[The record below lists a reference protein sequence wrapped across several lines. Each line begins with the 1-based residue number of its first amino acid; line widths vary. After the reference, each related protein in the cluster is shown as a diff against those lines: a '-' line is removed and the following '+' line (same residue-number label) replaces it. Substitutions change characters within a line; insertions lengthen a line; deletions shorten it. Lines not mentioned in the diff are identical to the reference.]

1 VPHTCPAFPPMET
14 LPFRNDRTAAWKML
28 SDIGDVSV
36 SEQGVYFLA
45 GADAVEAAAK
55 NPAVFSSHGAFGVVG
70 SPIPM
75 LPIAF
80 DPPDHTRYR
89 RMLDKFFSPR
99 SMAERE
105 SDLREQVGELID
117 GLVAAGGTCDVMS
130 ALAVPFPSQ
139 VFLTLFGL
147 PLEDRERL
155 IGWKDAI
162 LHFAAVDRP
171 EPTPEVV
178 QLAAELYAY
187 FSAYIEK
194 RRGQTGS
201 DLLSQLLADRDEG
214 GMTDAEII
222 GLCFVF
228 VLAGLDTVTAAV
240 GFALNALAEDPTL
253 RRRVVDD
260 DFATSE
266 FIEEVLRVDGP
277 IPFVPR
283 ITTADVEI
291 DGVTIPAG
299 STCWLVFGAASRDSR
314 RYGDADIIGDK
325 RNNHFAF
332 GRGPHRCLGSH
343 LARLELRLVIEEW
356 HKRIPE
362 YSIAEAP
369 EVLWPSTTLKL
380 EHLAIKIG

>member
-1 VPHTCPAFPPMET
+1 MPRTCPAFPPMEAF
-14 LPFRNDRTAAWKML
+14 PFATDRTAAWRML
-28 SDIGDVSV
+28 HDLGEVSV
-36 SEQGVYFLA
+36 SEQGVYFLT

-55 NPAVFSSHGAFGVVG
+55 NPEVFSSQGAFAILG
-70 SPIPM
+70 SPVPIV
-75 LPIAF
+75 PIAF

-105 SDLREQVGELID
+105 SDLRRQAGELID
-117 GLVAAGGTCDVMS
+117 AIVATGGTCDVVS

-162 LHFAAVDRP
+162 LRFAVVDSP
-171 EPTPEVV
+171 KPTPEVL
-178 QLAAELYAY
+178 QLAAEVYAY
-187 FSAYIEK
+187 LSTYVEK

-228 VLAGLDTVTAAV
+228 ILAGLDTVTAAL

-253 RRRVVDD
+253 RRRVVHDD
-260 DFATSE
+260 LATSE
-266 FIEEVLRVDGP
+266 FIEELLRVDGP
-277 IPFVPR
+277 IPYVPR

-299 STCWLVFGAASRDSR
+299 STCWLVLGAASRDSG
-314 RYGDADIIGDK
+314 RYDDPHTIGDK

-362 YSIAEAP
+362 YSVAEAP
-369 EVLWPSTTLKL
+369 EVLWPSSTLKL
-380 EHLAIKIG
+380 ERLAIKIG

>member
-1 VPHTCPAFPPMET
+1 MSRTCPAFPPMQAF
-14 LPFRNDRTAAWKML
+14 PFATDRTAAWKML
-28 SDIGDVSV
+28 RDIGDVSV
-36 SEQGVYFLA
+36 SEQGVYFLT

-55 NPAVFSSHGAFGVVG
+55 NPKVFSSQGAFGLVG
-70 SPIPM
+70 SPV
-75 LPIAF
+75 PIVPLAF

-105 SDLREQVGELID
+105 SDLRAQAGELID
-117 GLVAAGGTCDVMS
+117 AIVAAGGTCDVVS

-155 IGWKDAI
+155 IAWKDAI
-162 LHFAAVDRP
+162 VHFAAVDSP
-171 EPTPEVV
+171 EPTPEVLG
-178 QLAAELYAY
+178 QAAELYAY
-187 FSAYIEK
+187 LSTYVET

-201 DLLSQLLADRDEG
+201 DLLSQLLADRDDG
-214 GMTDAEII
+214 GMTDPEII
-222 GLCFVF
+222 GLGFTF
-228 VLAGLDTVTAAV
+228 VLAGLDTVTAAI

-253 RRRVVDD
+253 RRRLVHD

-266 FIEEVLRVDGP
+266 FIEELLRVEGP
-277 IPFVPR
+277 VPFVPR

-291 DGVTIPAG
+291 DDVTIPAG
-299 STCWLVFGAASRDSR
+299 SPCWLAIGAASRDSR
-314 RYGDADIIGDK
+314 RYDDADTIHDK
-325 RNNHFAF
+325 RTNHFAF

-356 HKRIPE
+356 LKRIPE
-362 YSIAEAP
+362 YSLAEAP
-369 EVLWPSTTLKL
+369 ELRWPRAALSL
-380 EHLAIKIG
+380 ERLAITIG